1 MGPTPADSHLV
12 TTLRIPALLSLALT
26 LGTFAGGTAPVAAA
40 ETSEHPAAA
49 PGELIVRFEE
59 AANAGDRIAA
69 RNGADVSFE
78 RALGLR
84 GTQLVSAEPGQSVSA
99 AQAELERS
107 ADVVYAEP
115 NFIREAQAVP
125 NDPGFSNLYGLHN
138 TGQAVAGVSGTPDA
152 DIDALEAWDLTT
164 GSPNVV
170 VAVVDSGVDIAHPDL
185 SSSIWTNPGE
195 SGGGRESNGIDDDA
209 NGLVDDFRGWD
220 WVADDNL
227 PADENDHGTH
237 VSGTVTA
244 SGNNATGVTGV
255 SWNSRVMPLR
265 VLDAAGSGT
274 VADLV
279 SAYRYAGAKGAPI
292 LNASLGGSGFSRAE
306 LDAINAAPN
315 TLFVVAAGNGGD
327 DGVGDN
333 VDTAPE
339 YPCAYAAANIV
350 CVAASDQN
358 DGLAG
363 FSNFGFNSVDL
374 AAPGVRT
381 LSTVPGG
388 RYQYFSGTSMATP
401 HAAGAAALI
410 WSLEPGASV
419 AGVKSA
425 LLGGTDAKSAFTLK
439 TATGGRLNA
448 DRSLRVAA
456 GSAGAPL
463 PVAPPPVPSTEPS
476 AADPQREAPPGEA
489 DPVPAPGPSPVPAPA
504 VSLDRTAPVLSLALA
519 SRRRL
524 RAVLSR
530 GLTLRARCSERC
542 GLKLRVVVDG
552 RTARRA
558 RLGRSRRPV
567 VVGRTTAVATRRAKT
582 VVIRFTSR
590 ARNRLRRLPGV
601 RLTVRAAA
609 GDRFGN
615 VRRRSLRILVRR

>member
-1 MGPTPADSHLV
+1 
-12 TTLRIPALLSLALT
+12 
-26 LGTFAGGTAPVAAA
+26 
-40 ETSEHPAAA
+40 
-49 PGELIVRFEE
+49 
-59 AANAGDRIAA
+59 
-69 RNGADVSFE
+69 
-78 RALGLR
+78 
-84 GTQLVSAEPGQSVSA
+84 
-99 AQAELERS
+99 
-107 ADVVYAEP
+107 
-115 NFIREAQAVP
+115 FIREAQAVP
-125 NDPGFSNLYGLHN
+125 NDPGFSNLYGLNN

-152 DIDALEAWDLTT
+152 DIDAPEAWDLTT
-164 GSPNVV
+164 GSPDVV
-170 VAVVDSGVDIAHPDL
+170 VAVVDSGVDVAHPDL

-227 PADENDHGTH
+227 PADENGHGTH

-315 TLFVVAAGNGGD
+315 TLFVVAAGNGGA

-388 RYQYFSGTSMATP
+388 GYQYFSGTSMATP
-401 HAAGAAALI
+401 HTAGAAALI

-425 LLGGTDAKSAFTLK
+425 LLGGTDAKSAFTQK
-439 TATGGRLNA
+439 TATGGRLDA

-476 AADPQREAPPGEA
+476 APDPQREAPPGEA
-489 DPVPAPGPSPVPAPA
+489 GPAPAPAPMPAPA

-542 GLKLRVVVDG
+542 GLKLRVMVDG
-552 RTARRA
+552 RTAKRA
-558 RLGRSRRPV
+558 RLARSRRPV

-590 ARNRLRRLPGV
+590 ARNRLRRLGGV

-609 GDRFGN
+609 GDAAAN

>member
-1 MGPTPADSHLV
+1 V
-12 TTLRIPALLSLALT
+12 TTSHIPALFSLVLT
-26 LGTFAGGTAPVAAA
+26 LGTLSGGAAPVAAA
-40 ETSEHPAAA
+40 VPSEHPAA

-59 AANAGDRIAA
+59 AADAGDRIAA
-69 RNGADVSFE
+69 RVGADVDFE

-84 GTQLVSAEPGQSVSA
+84 GVQLVRAEPGQSVSA
-99 AQAELERS
+99 AEAELERS

-125 NDPGFSNLYGLHN
+125 NDPRFSNLYGLHN

-152 DIDALEAWDLTT
+152 DIDAPEAWDLTT
-164 GSPNVV
+164 GSPDVV
-170 VAVVDSGVDIAHPDL
+170 VAVVDSGVDVAHPDL

-227 PADENDHGTH
+227 PADENGHGTH

-265 VLDAAGSGT
+265 VLDAVGSGT

-315 TLFVVAAGNGGD
+315 TLFVVAAGNGGV

-388 RYQYFSGTSMATP
+388 GYQYFSGTSMATP
-401 HAAGAAALI
+401 HTAGAAALI

-425 LLGGTDAKSAFTLK
+425 LLGGTDSK
-439 TATGGRLNA
+439 TAFSGRTVTGGRLNA
-448 DRSLRVAA
+448 ERSLRVAT
-456 GSAGAPL
+456 GSEGAPL
-463 PVAPPPVPSTEPS
+463 PVAPPPMPSTEPS
-476 AADPQREAPPGEA
+476 APDPEREAPPGEP
-489 DPVPAPGPSPVPAPA
+489 DPVPPPSPSPVPAPA

-519 SRRRL
+519 NRRRL
-524 RAVLSR
+524 AAVLSR

-542 GLKLRVVVDG
+542 GLKLRVMVDG
-552 RTARRA
+552 RTAKRA
-558 RLGRSRRPV
+558 RLARSRRPV

-615 VRRRSLRILVRR
+615 VRRRSLRVLVRR